1 MATKKGNQRNT
12 GQSDLRRSLYSVPP
26 LPNSVLQSSSNGS
39 KGKMGFLIA
48 LVCMVLVFLLMLP
61 LIGSIYYDTLAA
73 QKESKVQ
80 VERMERLRKQLE
92 EERKLINEE
101 RQHNEK

>member
-1 MATKKGNQRNT
+1 
-12 GQSDLRRSLYSVPP
+12 
-26 LPNSVLQSSSNGS
+26 
-39 KGKMGFLIA
+39 MGFLIA

-61 LIGSIYYDTLAA
+61 LVGSIYYDTLAA

-92 EERKLINEE
+92 EERKLMNEE
-101 RQHNEK
+101 RKQHEK